1 MCKYS
6 IMENESV
13 FIIDINDI
21 VINVKNHNFEYTFL
35 DLLSE
40 KIYIEKIYDLLKS
53 IDEFKLKNLYY
64 FIYLKLININK
75 NYNEIKLLDKN
86 NNYLTGTKFNN
97 MISNYIKKEFDCI
110 ILINLILL
118 YFFPKKILFN
128 I

>member
-110 ILINLILL
+110 ILINLIIL